1 MIRILMIIALLATFS
16 CRPTIEFDSLQAESK
31 LVIWCFLHP
40 DSVVTASLTKT
51 IPIFEP
57 DADKKV
63 TDGIVVIYEN
73 NTIWDTLRND
83 GTDKY
88 MSNKGLHPK
97 AGNIYSI
104 KAYKIGFKTLET
116 KNDTMPSKP
125 IVQNWTAVDSFT
137 LSNYSYING
146 RKAILAKVHLSTNIS
161 GNFPIYGVN
170 LIKATGLRTW
180 ESVGEDIDP
189 KCPRIVGVT
198 GRGFRFNYSNCN
210 EKQGEKNLFIINAQP
225 DLFKK
230 VKLKFNLCSSTYQFQ
245 QFYAAF
251 KDFENSYRDQAFDLY
266 ATPVTFPEFIKNG
279 YGFFACYN
287 TSDEINVNF

>member
-1 MIRILMIIALLATFS
+1 MIRLLILIALITTFS
-16 CRPTIEFDSLQAESK
+16 CRPTIEFDSLQAEPK

-63 TDGIVVIYEN
+63 TDGVVVIYEN

-104 KAYKIGFKTLET
+104 KAYKMGFKTLET
-116 KNDTMPSKP
+116 TNDTMPNKP
-125 IVQNWTAVDSFT
+125 IVKNWTAVDSFT
-137 LSNYSYING
+137 LSNYSFVNG
-146 RKAILAKVHLSTNIS
+146 SKAILAKVHLSINIPS
-161 GNFPIYGVN
+161 NFPIYGIN
-170 LIKATGLRTW
+170 LIKATGLRYFENVST
-180 ESVGEDIDP
+180 DIDP
-189 KCPRIVGVT
+189 LCPRIIGVS
-198 GRGFRFNYSNCN
+198 GRGFRFNYSNCKN
-210 EKQGEKNLFIINAQP
+210 NLGEMDIYIGNKEP
-225 DLFKK
+225 ELFKK
-230 VKLKFNLCSSTYQFQ
+230 VKLKFNLCSTTYQFQ
-245 QFYAAF
+245 RFYAAF
-251 KDFENSYRDQAFDLY
+251 RDFENSYREQAFDLY
-266 ATPVTFPEFIKNG
+266 ATPVTFPEFVKNG